1 MTRGRLI
8 GAGVIAFAIALIVQA
23 PLPIL
28 YGWLAPKDTKL
39 QLYGLQGNVLRG
51 SVAGIGMEGKPA
63 WQELHWK
70 LHPLHLLTGRIVADV
85 ETSTPAVVQTRVAI
99 APWGRSLSN
108 VRASGSLRALLSA
121 VGQGYLPLEGQVTAD
136 LKSLSLTQTLPTS
149 ADGSLTVDAL
159 SWTLGKDPV
168 VLGNFRATAANESD
182 QVQLKIESI
191 SGPLDVSGTASI
203 ARDQSYAVD
212 LTVKLKPDAPQPVQ
226 NLIHSLGAQDPQ
238 GAYHIRRSG
247 KLA

>member
-85 ETSTPAVVQTRVAI
+85 ETSTPEVVQTRVAI

-121 VGQGYLPLEGQVTAD
+121 VGQGYLPIEGQVSAD
-136 LKSLSLTQTLPTS
+136 LKSIKLTQNLPTS
-149 ADGSLTVDAL
+149 ADGNLTVDAL

-168 VLGNFRATAANESD
+168 VLGNFRATAANADD
-182 QVQLKIESI
+182 QVQLKIESTG
-191 SGPLDVSGTASI
+191 GPLDVSGTASL
-203 ARDQSYAVD
+203 AHDQTYALD
-212 LTVKLKPDAPQPVQ
+212 LNIKIKPDAPPQVQ
-226 NLIHSLGAQDPQ
+226 NLVHSLGAPDAQ
-238 GAYHIRRSG
+238 GTYHIKRQG